1 MLLVLGAGGVV
12 LLARQ
17 GKSLRFLWWLAG
29 IGAVV
34 VLGLLPF
41 LGRERFRLLLD
52 FGAGTTGGLR
62 LNLWRSAWAMALDH
76 PWLGVGPDNFL
87 YAYRSGYILPAAWQ
101 DPNLNHPHNFV
112 LDWWT
117 RLGLPAL
124 LLAGLWVWTG
134 VRHLWQRLRSGADAG
149 LALGCLAA
157 IAAALAHGLID
168 ASYALPD
175 LMIVWVL
182 LLSVDKDPAPE

>member
-1 MLLVLGAGGVV
+1 ME
-12 LLARQ
+12 RQ
-17 GKSLRFLWWLAG
+17 GKPRRRLWLLVG
-29 IGAVV
+29 IGGAV
-34 VLGLLPF
+34 VLGLLPYV
-41 LGRERFRLLLD
+41 GTERFRLLLD

-87 YAYRSGYILPAAWQ
+87 YAYRSDYILPAAWQ
-101 DPNLNHPHNFV
+101 DPSLNHPHNFV

-117 RLGLPAL
+117 RLGLPGL
-124 LLAGLWVWTG
+124 LLAALWLG
-134 VRHLWQRLRSGADAG
+134 AGIRQLWNQLRSGVNAG

-175 LMIVWVL
+175 LMLVWVL
-182 LLSVDKDPAPE
+182 LLFIPTARYPQSLRPE